1 MPFVHEV
8 AVLPAD
14 IDNLSHASNQVYLR
28 WVLDAALAHSTAVGF
43 PEAAYIA
50 RGQAWVVRRHDL
62 EYLRPALVDER
73 LRVETRVADMSV
85 ASCVR
90 KTQIFRGEEL
100 LLRAST
106 DWVYVALPGGR
117 PIRIPPDIRHHFPL
131 EP

>member
-1 MPFVHEV
+1 MPFVREV
-8 AVLPAD
+8 AVLPSD

-28 WVLDAALAHSTAVGF
+28 WVLDAALAHSTAIGF

-50 RGQAWVVRRHDL
+50 RGQAWVVRRHEL

-73 LRVETRVADMSV
+73 LRVETRVASMSV

-90 KTQIFRGEEL
+90 RTQIFRGEQL

-106 DWVYVALPGGR
+106 DWVYVALPAGR
-117 PIRIPPDIRHHFPL
+117 PIRIPPDVRSRFPV